1 MLFRNLFASFSV
13 VSFLS
18 LLFVGVNLLFA
29 VDLDKETQDFLKKHT
44 PKILKII
51 SEAEAKKYSEI
62 LIEAEQRIEEIRE
75 EYKEAEEEDGKEL
88 AHWVARLADNFSAM
102 EYQMWKIEE
111 GNISE
116 AEGEEIIGELLIE
129 HLGLRNKMD
138 TELIDR
144 LIEEGEEEEAESMRE
159 EIEWRKESSE
169 EAAHEL
175 FEELFGEGE
184 EEEEEEEEKEEDEGP
199 VYEAPD
205 NEDLQKANDLNGV
218 SYEYKK
224 HILPTLTKYCLDCHD
239 AENAKGDIDLESAL
253 SRRPLVR
260 DRPLWE
266 NVAERIRNGDMPPKN
281 KDRPDDEESLR
292 LRKWISNEVNLFDYS
307 QVKAPGHVPARRLSR
322 EEYNRTIRDLIGL
335 DLRPADQFPMDFTG
349 TSGFSN
355 SANTLFLHTAHLDRY
370 MSAAE
375 TVIDAAQKDKSV
387 WSRLTDNENV
397 KQSLRRFARL
407 AFRRPPTD
415 MEMDSYLSH
424 YQTQKTKGKNDK
436 EALGTVMKVI
446 LVSPNFLLKAE
457 KLSSVGKDTRVGQYD
472 MASRLSYFLWASAP
486 DQELLS
492 LADKK
497 QLHDTK
503 TIRDQILRMLK
514 DSRSES
520 LGRIFASEWLSTD
533 DVGPR
538 IRKDPID
545 NPWCTETLMAAM
557 REETSLFF
565 HSLVMKN
572 DPIERLIDSNYTFLN
587 AELAEYYR
595 VPNIEGKH
603 MRRVKINTR
612 QRGGIL
618 GHASVL
624 ATTSFPHRTSP
635 VLRGTWI
642 LTTLLGTPP
651 PPPPPDVPEIEV
663 GGGRRAVSTLREKLE
678 VHRDSKRCA
687 GCHSQI
693 DPLGFALENYS
704 EFGRWR
710 NGVDN
715 RGELPNGARFRGPQG
730 LKMALIDTRLDD
742 LGKQLIRKMLSYA
755 LGRQLEYYDEAVVRE
770 IAERLKGSGYPL
782 KDMVLEIGL
791 SYPFTTK
798 RVPAE
803 LSNKTNS

>member
-1 MLFRNLFASFSV
+1 MLFRNLFAWFSV

-18 LLFVGVNLLFA
+18 LLFVGGNLLFA
-29 VDLDKETQDFLKKHT
+29 VDPGKETQDFLKKHT

-51 SEAEAKKYSEI
+51 SEAKEKEYSEI
-62 LIEAEQRIEEIRE
+62 LIEAEQRIEEIQE
-75 EYKEAEEEDGKEL
+75 EYNEAEEEEGKES

-111 GNISE
+111 GKISE
-116 AEGEEIIGELLIE
+116 TEGEEMIGELLIE
-129 HLGLRNKMD
+129 HLEFRNKMD

-144 LIEEGEEEEAESMRE
+144 LIKEGEEEEAESMKE

-169 EAAHEL
+169 EAAREL

-184 EEEEEEEEKEEDEGP
+184 EEDEDEDDGP
-199 VYEAPD
+199 SYEAPATEGSQKD
-205 NEDLQKANDLNGV
+205 EDLKGV

-224 HILPTLTKYCLDCHD
+224 HIFPTLSKYCLDCHD
-239 AENAKGDIDLESAL
+239 AETAKGDIDLESAL

-260 DRPLWE
+260 DRSLWE
-266 NVAERIRNGDMPPKN
+266 NVAERIRNGDMPPKD
-281 KDRPDDEESLR
+281 KDRPHEKESLR
-292 LRKWISNEVNLFDYS
+292 LRKWISNEVDLFDYS
-307 QVKAPGHVPARRLSR
+307 QVRAPGHVPARRLSR
-322 EEYNRTIRDLIGL
+322 EEYNRTIRDLVGL

-387 WSRLTDNENV
+387 WDRLTDNGNV
-397 KQSLRRFARL
+397 KQSLRRFVRL

-415 MEMDSYLSH
+415 KEMNSYLNH
-424 YQTQKTKGKNDK
+424 YQVQKGKGKNDK
-436 EALGTVMKVI
+436 EAIGTVMKVI
-446 LVSPNFLLKAE
+446 LLSPNFLLKAE
-457 KLSSVGKDTRVGQYD
+457 ELSSVGKDTKVTQYD

-486 DQELLS
+486 DQDLLS
-492 LADKK
+492 LAEKDQLQNDKR
-497 QLHDTK
+497 
-503 TIRDQILRMLK
+503 IREQILRMLK
-514 DSRSES
+514 DPRSES

-565 HSLVMKN
+565 HSLVMEN
-572 DPIERLIDSNYTFLN
+572 EPIERLIDSNYTFLN

-595 VPNIEGKH
+595 VPGIEGNK

-663 GGGRRAVSTLREKLE
+663 GGGRRAASTLREKLE
-678 VHRDSKRCA
+678 VHRDSKSCA

-730 LKMALIDTRLDD
+730 LKKALIDTRLDD

-770 IAERLKGSGYPL
+770 IAQKLKGSGYPL
-782 KDMVLEIGL
+782 KDMVIEIGL
-791 SYPFTTK
+791 SYPFTIK

-803 LSNKTNS
+803 LSNKTKP